1 MPRFATLL
9 CLALLLPAHALA
21 QAPAAPAAATRVKGR
36 IVDVTTRAGVPGVA
50 LKLTSM
56 ADTSEVHRTAA
67 KDDGTFALSGL
78 GVHSYRL
85 EATRV
90 GYSPLKQVVRVT
102 QKDQDLGLIALTP
115 ESVPVSGITV
125 TESPAPAVV
134 RADTTEFRA
143 SAVKINKD
151 ANAEDLVQ
159 KMPGVTVENGQVKA
173 QGETVQNVLV
183 NGRPFFGNDPQAA
196 MRNLPAEVVDR
207 IQVYDRMSDQA
218 EFSGFDDGSSQKTMN
233 FILRDQKARFGKVY
247 AGGGDS
253 HYQAGGNLTQ
263 VRGANRLTLIGMS
276 NDLNQQN
283 FSPQDLF
290 GAMSGNAG
298 GGGGP
303 RIMMMGGGMRPPG
316 GHGGGMQVI
325 RMGGGGGSGFDPGN
339 FFVGQQPGLTTTHSG
354 GVNYVGQWGKRLQV
368 SSSFFANGMDNDN
381 VQSLAR
387 TYQPPQ
393 DSIALYGQST
403 IGSTTSGNQRFDA
416 RFEWTPDSLNSVI
429 FAPRLYFQGSDALT
443 TGLAANTSLAGTA
456 VSDATNRTTETIDG
470 DNLSGRLTLRHRFGK
485 RGRNVS
491 ADLNAGRNLRDRDGT
506 QQSLTTW
513 YLGTGASTDSLDQES
528 DSRTRTTNYSARVAF
543 TEPLTKQWQLQGIWN
558 PALTLNHA
566 DSRTRDF
573 DAASGEYDAV
583 NLSLSNSYR
592 NWTRQQT
599 GGLAALRTSGPWRVL
614 LNASYQNT
622 RLHSEQTWPTWSL
635 TERAFD
641 DFVPSLQVTGN
652 FANRRSLRLS
662 WNTSTTLPSVGQ
674 LQNVVNN
681 SNTLSLSAG
690 NPALRPTYNNTV
702 ALRWSEA
709 DPMRSKSRFLFA
721 NVTRTAHPIANATY
735 TATADTTIGGVALT
749 RGQQLT
755 IPENL
760 DESWN
765 ANLFGVWSRPA
776 KALKSIVNLNGG
788 GSFTRT
794 PTRLNGVINTG
805 STWSLRSG
813 TVVSSNISPNLDF
826 VVSYMGSY
834 NLRRNTEATGNTGD
848 YFSHVAAIRFNA
860 VAPHGIVVRQELN
873 HNYQNN
879 SSSSVYGQD
888 VLLWNTTLGK
898 KFLKNDRAEVRVT
911 ATDVL
916 ERNRSVSRSITET
929 YVQDQRDLALGRYV
943 QAVLT
948 YNFR

>member
-1 MPRFATLL
+1 MPRFVTPLTVAL
-9 CLALLLPAHALA
+9 LLLPALA
-21 QAPAAPAAATRVKGR
+21 FADPAPVVTRVHGR
-36 IVDVTTRAGVPGVA
+36 FEDVTSRAAVPNVSV
-50 LKLTSM
+50 KLTAV
-56 ADTSEVHRTAA
+56 ADTADVHRVAA
-67 KDDGTFALSGL
+67 REDGTFAIPGL

-90 GYSPLKQVVRVT
+90 GYAPLKIVVRVT
-102 QKDQDLGLIALTP
+102 QKDQDLGVLALTP

-183 NGRPFFGNDPQAA
+183 NGRPFFGNDPAAA

-218 EFSGFDDGSSQKTMN
+218 EFSGFDDGTAQKTMN

-290 GAMSGNAG
+290 GAMSGSGGG

-316 GHGGGMQVI
+316 GGGGPQII
-325 RMGGGGGSGFDPGN
+325 RMGGGGGGGFDPGN

-354 GVNYVGQWGKRLQV
+354 GLNYVGQWGKKLQV
-368 SSSFFANGMDNDN
+368 SSSFFSNNTDNDN

-393 DSIALYGQST
+393 DSIAYYTQNAT
-403 IGSTTSGNQRFDA
+403 GSTTSGNQRFDA

-429 FAPRLYFQGSDALT
+429 FAPRLYFQGSDAAT
-443 TGLAANTSLAGTA
+443 AGLAANTSLAGSA
-456 VSDATNRTTETIDG
+456 VSDVTSRSAETIDG
-470 DNLSGRLTLRHRFGK
+470 DNLSGRLTLRHRFAK

-491 ADLNAGRNLRDRDGT
+491 ADLNAGRNLRDKDGE

-513 YLGTGASTDSLDQES
+513 WLGTGADTDTLDQRS
-528 DSRTRTTNYSARVAF
+528 DSRTRTDSYSARVAF
-543 TEPLTKQWQLQGIWN
+543 TEPLSKSWQVQGIWN
-558 PALTLNHA
+558 PSLTRNQA
-566 DSRTRDF
+566 DARTRDF
-573 DAASGEYDAV
+573 DPATGAYDDV
-583 NLSLSNSYR
+583 NLTLSNSYR

-599 GGLAALRTSGPWRVL
+599 GGLAALRTKGPWKL
-614 LNASYQNT
+614 LVNASYQNT
-622 RLHSEQTWPTWSL
+622 RLHSEQTWPAWSA
-635 TERAFD
+635 TERVFD
-641 DFVPSLQVTGN
+641 DFIPSLQLTGN
-652 FANRRSLRLS
+652 FANRRSLRLA
-662 WNTSTTLPSVGQ
+662 WNTSTTLPNVGQ

-681 SNTLSLSAG
+681 TNTLSLSTG
-690 NPALRPTYNNTV
+690 NPGLRPAYNNTV
-702 ALRWSEA
+702 SLRWHEA
-709 DPMRSKSRFLFA
+709 DPMRSRSRFLFA
-721 NVTRTAHPIANATY
+721 NVTRTAHPIANATF
-735 TATADTTIGGVALT
+735 TATRDTTVNGVTLT

-755 IPENL
+755 APENL

-765 ANLFGVWSRPA
+765 ANLFGVWSAPA
-776 KALKSIVNLNGG
+776 KAIKSVVSLNGG
-788 GSFTRT
+788 GSLTRT
-794 PTRLNGVINTG
+794 PTKLNGVTNTG
-805 STWSLRSG
+805 STYSVRSG
-813 TVVSSNISPNLDF
+813 AVLSSNISPNLDF

-834 NLRRNTEATGNTGD
+834 NMRRNSQATGSTGD
-848 YFSHVAAIRFNA
+848 YFSHNAAIRFNA

-879 SSSSVYGQD
+879 SSSSTYGQD

-898 KFLKNDRAEVRVT
+898 KFLKNDRAEFRVT

-916 ERNRSVSRSITET
+916 EQNRSVNRSITET